1 MIQARMMGMQLVLHD
16 GDGIGYSF
24 DGVHC
29 YLNGLGTCI
38 KLLEHLPRL

>member
-24 DGVHC
+24 DDVH
-29 YLNGLGTCI
+29 YQNGLGTCI
-38 KLLEHLPRL
+38 KQLEHLRRS